1 MLQSDSDVKFFNADM
16 TKTTYKGRNVKN
28 RSKVEV
34 KKLMKSKSRNSC
46 CRGDLS
52 PLNTFIQRRSSMLE
66 DSTTRVSDLQF
77 EVFIVACF

>member
-52 PLNTFIQRRSSMLE
+52 PSKHFYPT
-66 DSTTRVSDLQF
+66 
-77 EVFIVACF
+77 